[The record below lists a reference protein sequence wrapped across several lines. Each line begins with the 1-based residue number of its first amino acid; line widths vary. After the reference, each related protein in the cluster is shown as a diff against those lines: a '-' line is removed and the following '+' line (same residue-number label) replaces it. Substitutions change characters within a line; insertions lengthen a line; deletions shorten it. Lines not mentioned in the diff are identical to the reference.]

1 MNKKKKGRIE
11 KNEESSEKRMM
22 IAGLLNTEVKNQAK
36 WIFLK
41 NNLWQI

>member
-1 MNKKKKGRIE
+1 MLRKWDLKRII
-11 KNEESSEKRMM
+11 NCEKRMM